1 MDGNCYVQ
9 QITAVIIKVNIRYL
23 QTNDT
28 CFHYHST
35 EKNVTAAAPPGVK
48 K

>member
-1 MDGNCYVQ
+1 MTGSCHVQ
-9 QITAVIIKVNIRYL
+9 QTAVIIKVNIRYL

-28 CFHYHST
+28 CFHYHSRG
-35 EKNVTAAAPPGVK
+35 KNVTAAPPGVK